1 MRFGLLL
8 DVPYSIVWVTA
19 LVLTC
24 DLKGQASNVKVEYR
38 PRKVVLNFVIFFY
51 LEFFIHDRK
60 YIQLYFSL
68 AH

>member
-24 DLKGQASNVKVEYR
+24 DLKGQASNVKVEYK
-38 PRKVVLNFVIFFY
+38 PRKVVLNFVIFFTLNALFMIENIFNY
-51 LEFFIHDRK
+51 T
-60 YIQLYFSL
+60 SV
-68 AH
+68 

>member
-24 DLKGQASNVKVEYR
+24 DLQGQASNVKVEYK
-38 PRKVVLNFVIFFY
+38 PRKLVLNFVIFFTLNAVFMIENIFNY
-51 LEFFIHDRK
+51 T
-60 YIQLYFSL
+60 SV
-68 AH
+68 

>member
-24 DLKGQASNVKVEYR
+24 DLQGQASNVKVKYK
-38 PRKVVLNFVIFFY
+38 PRKVVLNFVIFFTLNAVFMIENIFNY
-51 LEFFIHDRK
+51 T
-60 YIQLYFSL
+60 SV
-68 AH
+68 

>member
-24 DLKGQASNVKVEYR
+24 DLKGQASNVKVEYK
-38 PRKVVLNFVIFFY
+38 PRKVVLNFVIFFTLNAVFMIENIFNY
-51 LEFFIHDRK
+51 T
-60 YIQLYFSL
+60 SV
-68 AH
+68 